1 MPRIG
6 AINPRKS
13 SIFGN
18 FYKIHAA
25 FGLAAQ
31 NQKISLEK
39 TSSIVETAGLSK
51 GPSWAEFEL
60 REGLMVPALENFVF
74 RFRIYILAVFAAF
87 TIYGGYYATQL
98 KMDAGFEKQ
107 LPAGHE
113 YIQTFQEYRDR
124 LFGSNRIII
133 VLKERDGQIWN
144 KDYFR
149 TYKDL
154 TDALFYLPGVARHT
168 LTSLWTPN
176 SRYFEITEDG
186 FVADDVIPGTIT
198 VDNLDNKC
206 VSRLKTASLAT
217 TCMPALEIIENN
229 VVRGGFVGRLVAN
242 DFSAAMVRAEL
253 LDIDVKTGAR
263 LDYFDL
269 ADKLESEIRDK
280 FENDKYEIQIIG
292 FAKLVGDIADGAG
305 TVVQFFI
312 VALILTIMSVYIYAR
327 SAVLTFLPVF
337 CSLTSLVWQF
347 GILNL
352 LGYGLDPL
360 AVLVPF
366 LVFAIGVSHGVQQIN
381 LITAEISAGKS
392 SEEAARA
399 SFRGLLIPGSMAL
412 VTDLVGF
419 GTLILIPI
427 QMIQEL
433 AITASIGVALKILTN
448 LVMLPVLASY
458 FRIEE
463 GFVERASKA
472 RATRVK
478 LMQKLG
484 RIANPK
490 PAIAILV
497 VSAILFVTAFIQSQ
511 DRHVGALHAG
521 SPELRV
527 DARYN
532 QDSRAIAEKFALGL
546 NLLTVIVET
555 PREACINF
563 SYMKYLNEF
572 TWYLRNVEG
581 VSLVLS
587 LPYLT
592 RQSSSGFNEGNLKW
606 QALPRNKY
614 ALVQSQSPI
623 GTSTGLLNEE
633 CTLLTQLVFLDDAKA
648 TTISGVTDAVKEF
661 RANHPSPIANLNIV
675 TDPPMR
681 DIGDI
686 DLGVRSDIIDDGVNS
701 ALSITYEIGTDNPE
715 DLLAQVKAQG
725 IKIESSKVVPVAIR
739 LASGNMGVQA
749 AVNEEIEV
757 SELPMMIYV
766 YITIIALVILT
777 YRDWRATVACCVPL
791 TLATFM
797 GYWFMEVLEIGLT
810 IATLPVMV
818 LAVGLGV
825 DYAFYIYNRIQFHLS
840 EGLDVTESFK
850 LTLNETGMAVVFT
863 ALTLAVGV
871 STWAFSALKFQA
883 DMGLLLTFM
892 FMVNMIMA
900 VTALPALAVVL
911 EMIVPRKAPP
921 KAPSG
926 ALAH

>member
-1 MPRIG
+1 MVE
-6 AINPRKS
+6 K
-13 SIFGN
+13 
-18 FYKIHAA
+18 
-25 FGLAAQ
+25 
-31 NQKISLEK
+31 LEE
-39 TSSIVETAGLSK
+39 I
-51 GPSWAEFEL
+51 
-60 REGLMVPALENFVF
+60 VF
-74 RFRIYILAVFAAF
+74 RSRGIILAIFAAF
-87 TIYGGYYATQL
+87 TIYSGYYATNL
-98 KMDAGFEKQ
+98 KMTAGFEKQ

-124 LFGSNRIII
+124 LFGSNRIIV
-133 VLKERDGQIWN
+133 VLKEREGDIWN
-144 KDYFR
+144 KDFFA

-154 TDALFYLPGVARHT
+154 TDALFYMPGVARHT

-198 VDNLDNKC
+198 IDNIDSQC

-217 TCMPALEIIENN
+217 KCEPALDIISNN

-253 LDIDVKTGAR
+253 LDFDVKTGER

-269 ADKLESEIRDK
+269 ADKLESDIRGK
-280 FENDKYEIQIIG
+280 FENDKYEVQIIG
-292 FAKLVGDIADGAG
+292 FAKLIGDIADGAG
-305 TVVQFFI
+305 TVVQFFAI
-312 VALILTIMSVYIYAR
+312 ALLLTILSVYAYAR
-327 SAVLTFLPVF
+327 SVVLTFLPLF

-347 GILNL
+347 GILNI

-360 AVLVPF
+360 AILVPF

-381 LITAEISAGKS
+381 LITAEISDGKTS
-392 SEEAARA
+392 DEAARA
-399 SFRGLLIPGSMAL
+399 SFRGLLVPGSMAL

-448 LVMLPVLASY
+448 LVMLPVMASY
-458 FRIEE
+458 FKIED
-463 GFVERASKA
+463 GFVEKIAKSRES
-472 RATRVK
+472 RVR

-484 RIANPK
+484 NIANPRV
-490 PAIAILV
+490 AV
-497 VSAILFVTAFIQSQ
+497 VVLAVAVVLFITSFIQSQ
-511 DRHVGALHAG
+511 NRHVGALHAG
-521 SPELRV
+521 SPELRKE
-527 DARYN
+527 ARYN
-532 QDSRAIAEKFALGL
+532 EDSRQIAEKFALGL

-555 PREACINF
+555 PREACINYP
-563 SYMKYLNEF
+563 YMKYLNEF

-587 LPYLT
+587 LPYVT
-592 RQSSSGFNEGNLKW
+592 RQSNSGFNEGNLKW

-623 GTSTGLLNEE
+623 GASTGLLNDD
-633 CTLLTQLVFLDDAKA
+633 CTLLTQLIFLDDAKA
-648 TTISGVTDAVKEF
+648 TTIKTVTGAIKEF
-661 RANHPSPIANLNIV
+661 RTNNPSPVADLHIV

-681 DIGDI
+681 DPGNI
-686 DLGVRSDIIDDGVNS
+686 DLGIKTNVVDNGVTS
-701 ALSITYEIGTDNPE
+701 ALAITYDTDVDTP
-715 DLLAQVKAQG
+715 DALLEQVRAQG
-725 IKIESSKVVPVAIR
+725 VKIDSHEVVPVKIR

-757 SELPMMIYV
+757 SELPMMLYV
-766 YITIIALVILT
+766 YMTIIALVIFT
-777 YRDWRATVACCVPL
+777 YRDWRATIACCVPL

-797 GYWFMEVLEIGLT
+797 GYWFMELLEIGLT
-810 IATLPVMV
+810 VATLPVMV

-825 DYAFYIYNRIQFHLS
+825 DYAFYIYNRIQYHLS
-840 EGLDVTESFK
+840 TGLDVTASFK
-850 LTLNETGMAVVFT
+850 QTLNETGMAVVFT

-892 FMVNMIMA
+892 FMINMIMA
-900 VTALPALAVVL
+900 VTVLPALAVVL
-911 EMIVPRKAPP
+911 EMLMPRKTPP